1 VRTELNRIERAGT
14 VQAVRSASGLGS
26 LVLMAAVTLAFAGG
40 ASASG
45 ATTIAAA
52 PLVTPGVTVD
62 ANSATDA
69 TAVGDDG
76 VGFESGC
83 WDAVEYW
90 KLALTPATR

>member
-1 VRTELNRIERAGT
+1 MGGVGGAG
-14 VQAVRSASGLGS
+14 
-26 LVLMAAVTLAFAGG
+26 LVSVAALFVAGG

-62 ANSATDA
+62 ADSATDR

-90 KLALTPATR
+90 KPRSPRATR